1 MPDVLTYGG
10 LAVITDVLDAS
21 SWYGSWG
28 TGAVAA
34 ARANTTLSSEATEA
48 RQGVTLTRAT
58 TSQTNDTLVG
68 KFTMTCNATAKTVTN
83 AGIFTLN
90 AAGVLILQTSFVG
103 QALTAG
109 NTIAFTFKLKFL

>member
-10 LAVITDVLDAS
+10 LAVITDILDAS

-48 RQGVTLTRAT
+48 RQAVVLRKET
-58 TSQTNDTLVG
+58 TSQTDDTLVG
-68 KFTMTCNATAKTVTN
+68 TYTMTCNATAKTITN
-83 AGIFTLN
+83 AGVLT
-90 AAGVLILQTSFVG
+90 ASSAGKLILQTSFAG
-103 QALTAG
+103 QALTVG